1 MRARHRHWLLF
12 DAERRI
18 MGCHCGYRA
27 SEADDGWGDSL
38 VDHFE
43 AVTLRRF
50 GWPVL
55 LLAVGALLVVLA

>member
-1 MRARHRHWLLF
+1 
-12 DAERRI
+12 

-43 AVTLRRF
+43 AVALRRF